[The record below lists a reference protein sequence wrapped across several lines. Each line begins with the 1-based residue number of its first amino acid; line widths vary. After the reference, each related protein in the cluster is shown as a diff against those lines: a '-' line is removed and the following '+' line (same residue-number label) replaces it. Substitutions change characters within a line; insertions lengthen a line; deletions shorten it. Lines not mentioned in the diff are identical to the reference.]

1 MLNSVYKFPFYY
13 TQKKGGIVPDLINSL
28 VDQIVS
34 INKLQRHF
42 LEYSVLELSK
52 EDMELLKAY
61 INYCVNNGMTLSF
74 LSRSYDLIS
83 KDTFREQMYF
93 KRHKKYRYST
103 YDQVCSSVYN
113 NDKYMKMY
121 MHGLALTSFL
131 WPNHAKIMQYF
142 RKSISNTSGINYIEI
157 GPGHGFYFMEAMRLS
172 KYEKYN
178 AVDISSASVLMTNAI
193 LQSGHFGQFS
203 NYEVEECDFINW
215 NCNEKYD
222 AVVMG
227 EVLEH
232 VEKPKDFLKKI
243 YAITHSCSYIFITT
257 CINSP
262 AIDHIYL
269 FESYDH
275 IKSIIEDCNLY
286 VKSNILL
293 PYNNLSLEES
303 KENELP
309 INVAF
314 ILGKVDE

>member
-1 MLNSVYKFPFYY
+1 M
-13 TQKKGGIVPDLINSL
+13 PDLINSL

-34 INKLQRHF
+34 INRLQRRF
-42 LEYSVLELSK
+42 LEYSVSELSK

-61 INYCVNNGMTLSF
+61 INYCVDNGMTLSF

-131 WPNHAKIMQYF
+131 WLNHAKIMQYF

-157 GPGHGFYFMEAMRLS
+157 GPGHGFYFMEAMKLS
-172 KYEKYN
+172 KY
-178 AVDISSASVLMTNAI
+178 D
-193 LQSGHFGQFS
+193 
-203 NYEVEECDFINW
+203 
-215 NCNEKYD
+215 KYD

-232 VEKPKDFLKKI
+232 VEKPKDFLEKI
-243 YAITHSCSYIFITT
+243 YNITH
-257 CINSP
+257 
-262 AIDHIYL
+262 L
-269 FESYDH
+269 
-275 IKSIIEDCNLY
+275 
-286 VKSNILL
+286 
-293 PYNNLSLEES
+293 
-303 KENELP
+303 
-309 INVAF
+309 
-314 ILGKVDE
+314 